1 MIIDFRVVPP
11 PREYIDQD
19 EFNRVFVDGF
29 IAPYSTL
36 YGADINF
43 LSRNPQDMVEEMTI
57 ARVDCA
63 VLQGEWGFGQIDK
76 LNDAVYKIAKLYPDK
91 FPMYFMGL
99 NPGQNDMM
107 AKLIERETNERGF
120 SGVNI
125 QPWATRLPIN
135 HKAWGP
141 IYAKCNE
148 LQIPIAIHTSI
159 NFAVDRPMSLG
170 QPQYLSEIASE
181 FPDLV
186 IIANHGGW
194 PWVAEMVGAAWKHKN
209 IYIEIGAQSPK
220 HMVKAGSGWEPLINY
235 GNNILQDKV
244 LFATDSMLPQKRV
257 IEELLKMPLKETVIS
272 KWLGLNAKSLLER
285 IRI

>member
-11 PREYIDQD
+11 LREYTNQD
-19 EFNRVFVDGF
+19 ELNRVFVEGF
-29 IAPYSTL
+29 IAPYGAL
-36 YGADINF
+36 YGADINL
-43 LSRNPQDMVEEMTI
+43 LSRSPQDLVDEMTS
-57 ARVDCA
+57 AGVDCA
-63 VLQGEWGFGQIDK
+63 VLQGEWGFGNINK
-76 LNDAVYKIAKLYPDK
+76 LNDAVYNIAKLYPDQ
-91 FPMYFMGL
+91 FPVYFMGL
-99 NPGQNDMM
+99 DPGRNDMM
-107 AKLIERETNERGF
+107 AKLIERETYERGF

-125 QPWATRLPIN
+125 QSWATRLPIT

-141 IYAKCNE
+141 VYAKCNE
-148 LQIPIAIHTSI
+148 LKIPIAIHTSI

-181 FPDLV
+181 FPDLM

-220 HMVKAGSGWEPLINY
+220 HMIKAGSGWEPLINY

-257 IEELLKMPLKETVIS
+257 IEELQKMPLEDAVIN
-272 KWLGLNAKSLLER
+272 KWLGLNANSLLER
-285 IRI
+285 IRK